1 MSRYVLDQETNTVFE
16 YDKIGKNHILR
27 GININGLFR
36 LKKLDKRIVPIN
48 SEDIEKYVSNNK
60 WIERLVSL
68 MTSKRTVHINFN
80 ATEEQTP
87 KVKTKAN
94 SKEYSYKKPDTTD
107 YVSISEIC
115 LSMGIDPKKGRAI
128 LRKQISKPQQGWK
141 WPQSE
146 VEKIKELLG
155 GK

>member
-27 GININGLFR
+27 GVNINGLFR

-48 SEDIEKYVSNNK
+48 YEDIEKYESNNK
-60 WIERLVSL
+60 WIERLVNL
-68 MTSKRTVHINFN
+68 MTSKRTIHINFN
-80 ATEEQTP
+80 AEEGKP
-87 KVKTKAN
+87 KVKSKAS
-94 SKEYSYKKPDTTD
+94 SKEYSYKKGDTSD
-107 YVSISEIC
+107 FVSISEIC